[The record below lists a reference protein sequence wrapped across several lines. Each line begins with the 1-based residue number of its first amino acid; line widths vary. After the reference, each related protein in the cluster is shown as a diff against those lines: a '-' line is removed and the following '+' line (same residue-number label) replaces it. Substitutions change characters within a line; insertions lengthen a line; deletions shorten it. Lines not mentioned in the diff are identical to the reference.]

1 VVVVAVIVVVVAVVV
16 VVVAV
21 VVSVTMIVFV
31 VIALGT
37 VLGRVVCIGI
47 VCVDEHVDGRRANA
61 VFYRLVDYVVDGEV
75 RLDRVEDGW
84 VCPGVDE
91 RGTEHVTGRT
101 GPTVES
107 ERAHGRPKTLS
118 K

>member
-1 VVVVAVIVVVVAVVV
+1 VIVVGVAI
-16 VVVAV
+16 
-21 VVSVTMIVFV
+21 VVSV
-31 VIALGT
+31 VIALVS
-37 VLGRVVCIGI
+37 VLITTTGI
-47 VCVDEHVDGRRANA
+47 DIVRVDEHVDGRRANA
-61 VFYRLVDYVVDGEV
+61 VFYRLVDCVADGEV

-107 ERAHGRPKTLS
+107 EDAHARSKTVTE
-118 K
+118 